1 MFIDEEVLAY
11 IVRLIRS
18 TREHPQLLQGASP
31 RATLAL
37 TAMAKA
43 AALVRGRDYVL
54 PEDVSLVFGDV
65 VPHRLL
71 LSPRAEAD
79 RSFDPASE
87 LLERVP
93 APRIS

>member
-1 MFIDEEVLAY
+1 MNFLRHRQSKY
-11 IVRLIRS
+11 
-18 TREHPQLLQGASP
+18 TRMRNIFSH
-31 RATLAL
+31 L

>member
-1 MFIDEEVLAY
+1 MASRICPSSLCALAHTDLR
-11 IVRLIRS
+11 IF
-18 TREHPQLLQGASP
+18 P
-31 RATLAL
+31 L